1 MLQYMFDTNIC
12 IYATKG
18 NFPALERR
26 LPSLKKGE
34 ACISVITL
42 GELLHGAEKS
52 TKKASSLAAIDAT
65 ISFLPVI
72 PLAEEIASY
81 YAQIRTYLERKGTP
95 ISANDLWIAAHA
107 LAENLTLITNND
119 REFKR
124 VPKLKIENWTK

>member
-1 MLQYMFDTNIC
+1 MFDTNIC

-52 TKKASSLAAIDAT
+52 ARKASSIAAIEAT
-65 ISFLPVI
+65 ISFLSVM
-72 PLAEEIASY
+72 PLAEDIASH
-81 YAQIRTYLERKGTP
+81 YAQIRTYLEPKGTP
-95 ISANDLWIAAHA
+95 LSVNDLWIAAHA
-107 LAENLTLITNND
+107 LAKNLTLVTNND